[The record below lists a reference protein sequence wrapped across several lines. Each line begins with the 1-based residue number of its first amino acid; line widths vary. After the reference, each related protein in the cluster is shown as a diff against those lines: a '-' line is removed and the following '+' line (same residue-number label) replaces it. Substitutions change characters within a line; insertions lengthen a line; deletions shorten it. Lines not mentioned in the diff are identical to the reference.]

1 MLTVSLHDKVFLSTR
16 PSSTEWTEF
25 VSEVVLGAD
34 APRNSMF
41 KVGIK
46 CDEKS
51 KGGGYMDPTWGLL
64 VDDVEL
70 VLLA

>member
-1 MLTVSLHDKVFLSTR
+1 MPLSKR
-16 PSSTEWTEF
+16 PKSGWAEF
-25 VSEVVLGAD
+25 ASEVVLD
-34 APRNSMF
+34 ANAPKNAMF

-46 CDEKS
+46 RDEKS
-51 KGGGYMDPTWGLL
+51 QEEGQLDPTWGLL